1 MERAGTGCWSH
12 GLFAASPPAASA
24 PARVTFEAK
33 PGKIQLR
40 LSVEGAASEVL
51 DAETREF
58 AVPDLTSPQT
68 ALGTPEV
75 FRARTLRDFQQLKG
89 DPKAVPVAAREFS
102 RSDRLLVRV
111 PAWGP
116 ANSTPKLTARLLNRG
131 GQAMSD
137 LPVGPAAAPGAP
149 FEIDMPLAGLAP
161 GEYVLEVSAAGE
173 GGEAKE
179 LVGFRVS

>member
-1 MERAGTGCWSH
+1 
-12 GLFAASPPAASA
+12 
-24 PARVTFEAK
+24 
-33 PGKIQLR
+33 
-40 LSVEGAASEVL
+40 VEGSASEVL

-58 AVPDLTSPQT
+58 TVPDLTSPQT

-89 DPKAVPVAAREFS
+89 DLKAVPVPAREFS

-131 GQAMSD
+131 GQAMSE
-137 LPVGPAAAPGAP
+137 LPVAPAASPGAP
-149 FEIDMPLAGLAP
+149 LETTACRP
-161 GEYVLEVSAAGE
+161 GARIRPRSVGCRRR
-173 GGEAKE
+173 GQE
-179 LVGFRVS
+179 LVGLRVS